1 MNGTVLRTV
10 GLLLVVALLSGCK
23 TLNMMQDKKE
33 ESLQET
39 LKNYRTAIRWGYPGQ
54 AYNYLHK
61 DLAAKAVIPSNLNN
75 ISITDYKV
83 VQPPDLVSEKQAS
96 QTAVISYIF
105 DDRQVEKSL
114 TDRQLWEFN
123 EDTTSWTRIN
133 PIPEYQ

>member
-61 DLAAKAVIPSNLNN
+61 DLAEKAVIPANLNN

-123 EDTTSWTRIN
+123 EETTSWTRIN

>member
-1 MNGTVLRTV
+1 MAGTVLRTI
-10 GLLLVVALLSGCK
+10 GLLLMVTLLTGCK

-61 DLAAKAVIPSNLNN
+61 DLAVKAVIPSNLNN

-83 VQPPDLVSEKQAS
+83 IQPPDLVSEKQAS

-105 DDRQVEKSL
+105 DDRQVQKSL

-123 EDTTSWTRIN
+123 EETTSWTRIN

>member
-1 MNGTVLRTV
+1 MNGTILRIT
-10 GLLLVVALLSGCK
+10 GLLLMLALLAGCK

-54 AYNYLHK
+54 AYNYLRK
-61 DLAAKAVIPSNLNN
+61 DLAAKATVPTNLNN
-75 ISITDYKV
+75 ISITNYKV
-83 VQPPDLVSEKQAS
+83 IQLPDLVSETQAS

-105 DDRQVEKSL
+105 DDRQVEKSI
-114 TDRQLWEFN
+114 TDRQLWEFDKEN
-123 EDTTSWTRIN
+123 QAWTRIN

>member
-1 MNGTVLRTV
+1 MYGTFLKTV

-61 DLAAKAVIPSNLNN
+61 DLAAKAVIPANLNN

-83 VQPPDLVSEKQAS
+83 IQPPDLVSEKQAG

-123 EDTTSWTRIN
+123 EETTSWTRIN
-133 PIPEYQ
+133 PIPEYR

>member
-1 MNGTVLRTV
+1 MNGTILRVTA
-10 GLLLVVALLSGCK
+10 LLVIVTLLAGCK

-39 LKNYRTAIRWGYPGQ
+39 LKNYRSAIRWGYPGQ

-61 DLAAKAVIPSNLNN
+61 DLVGKAAVPTNLNN
-75 ISITDYKV
+75 ISITNYKV
-83 VQPPDLVSEKQAS
+83 IQLPDLVSETQAT

-105 DDRQVEKSL
+105 DDRQVEKSI
-114 TDRQLWEFN
+114 TDRQLWEYDK
-123 EDTTSWTRIN
+123 ETRTWTRIN